1 MAWNPIFH
9 LFCFDSW
16 GGMAQNQSMV
26 AQAVLLHGPMMI
38 ATLLLWNRTWRL
50 WSQKERFVQ
59 GAHHN
64 LIQQSQL
71 DESQLSLSSWKM
83 WQECIP
89 CSLSAMQSAL
99 GSGIHWLLHG
109 MVTRYHA
116 LALHLHHTLGTWH
129 SQFLCFQILWPTAVL
144 PPVWNH
150 TLTLFCFHQ
159 KHGILRQQ
167 VLDFKTPIRAF
178 GLSGNN
184 LHPSAL
190 SNYCSYREPKE
201 NEKRAPWQRWV
212 DKSMEV
218 ILQQQVQVIHISDLN
233 ARQLQHLTSV
243 NKQIKCRL

>member
-1 MAWNPIFH
+1 MNPVTSVDCLQVEARVKQWVHMCSMAGFVLWWQQTVRCGMCWMACVSKFMVWNPIFH

-71 DESQLSLSSWKM
+71 DESQFSLSSWKM

-99 GSGIHWLLHG
+99 GSGIH
-109 MVTRYHA
+109 
-116 LALHLHHTLGTWH
+116 
-129 SQFLCFQILWPTAVL
+129 CF
-144 PPVWNH
+144 
-150 TLTLFCFHQ
+150 
-159 KHGILRQQ
+159 
-167 VLDFKTPIRAF
+167 
-178 GLSGNN
+178 
-184 LHPSAL
+184 
-190 SNYCSYREPKE
+190 
-201 NEKRAPWQRWV
+201 
-212 DKSMEV
+212 MEW
-218 ILQQQVQVIHISDLN
+218 
-233 ARQLQHLTSV
+233 
-243 NKQIKCRL
+243 